1 VETYADEDTTSAPVM
16 AATVS
21 EVMRVTKADPV
32 MPMAVVV
39 SMVVVVVNVAVIVMA
54 VVARLVP
61 SREVMTAM
69 FTNFVRVAIVTSR
82 SSTAADDSRVMVP
95 ETNRPGGFPPVVIPP
110 IVIPPV
116 VIPPIV
122 ISMVCPQ
129 WSEPHRNESGG
140 QKQHL
145 GYVFHDHLLLLA

>member
-1 VETYADEDTTSAPVM
+1 M

-32 MPMAVVV
+32 MPMAVMV

-95 ETNRPGGFPPVVIPP
+95 ETHRPGGFPPVVIPP

-116 VIPPIV
+116 VIP
-122 ISMVCPQ
+122 MVCPQ